1 MSSKNV
7 GGLATYFS
15 GIFKIRVKVLRQN
28 PSINQW
34 AKNSMI
40 VLLVFNDRF
49 ISMTFKPPDP
59 NPEGTYIM
67 DPDLSLTGALIV
79 SLPI

>member
-1 MSSKNV
+1 
-7 GGLATYFS
+7 
-15 GIFKIRVKVLRQN
+15 
-28 PSINQW
+28 
-34 AKNSMI
+34 MI